1 MIMNKEV
8 KKEIEINTIS
18 DKNEEERLKIKEI
31 KKSKFLKNI
40 SIVGTITGTLIVGA
54 MSLASLGIL
63 IYSSVNEG
71 INNREDGLILGIFG
85 SIFLGGMAALIGK
98 SGYNNVL
105 DLKRKIVMLEE
116 DVKKNK

>member
-1 MIMNKEV
+1 MNMEE
-8 KKEIEINTIS
+8 KKEIKIINNS
-18 DKNEEERLKIKEI
+18 DNNEEERLKIKEI

-54 MSLASLGIL
+54 ISLASLGIF

-71 INNREDGLILGIFG
+71 INNREDELLLGIFG
-85 SIFLGGMAALIGK
+85 SIFLGGVAALIGK

-105 DLKRKIVMLEE
+105 DLKRKIVMLED

>member
-1 MIMNKEV
+1 MIMNKEG

-63 IYSSVNEG
+63 IYSVNEG

-105 DLKRKIVMLEE
+105 DLKRKIVMLED